1 MGAARWRCP
10 RYCSERSAWLD
21 RYVRNLLTPAR
32 CAELPLAAREAGQ
45 HWPRRRSFPLLNA
58 PLAGSDGAE
67 ARHAASGRSGGFA
80 QSCGWCWSFDRGRS
94 DPRSRHP
101 QGSCGRF
108 ARVLSAMLVSGCL
121 RPRPFHSGQGNS
133 SCNRFRANRIA
144 HNLKA
149 KYPRSFGGRLFPLLS
164 SRRVKASHQYR
175 AAHRRSRVRAPLAG
189 LSFFPFLFAAGRGL
203 SRCGHQHASRR
214 DRHAASPRFLLLPGA
229 AAAGCWGGE
238 L

>member
-58 PLAGSDGAE
+58 PLADSDGAE
-67 ARHAASGRSGGFA
+67 ARRAASGRSGGFA

-108 ARVLSAMLVSGCL
+108 ARVLSAMPVSGCL

-133 SCNRFRANRIA
+133 SC
-144 HNLKA
+144 K
-149 KYPRSFGGRLFPLLS
+149 SFSRESYCSQPEGQVPTFIRRPTFPPAEQPAGQS
-164 SRRVKASHQYR
+164 VAPISRRRPKVA
-175 AAHRRSRVRAPLAG
+175 RSNPPRG
-189 LSFFPFLFAAGRGL
+189 GSFFPFLFAAERGL
-203 SRCGHQHASRR
+203 SR
-214 DRHAASPRFLLLPGA
+214 
-229 AAAGCWGGE
+229 
-238 L
+238 

>member
-1 MGAARWRCP
+1 VGAARWRCP

-67 ARHAASGRSGGFA
+67 ARRAASGRSGGFA

-108 ARVLSAMLVSGCL
+108 ARVSPAMLVSGCL

-144 HNLKA
+144 HNLKV
-149 KYPRSFGGRLFPLLS
+149 KYPRSFGGRLFPLAEQPAGQS
-164 SRRVKASHQYR
+164 VAPISRRRPKVA
-175 AAHRRSRVRAPLAG
+175 RSNPPRG
-189 LSFFPFLFAAGRGL
+189 SSFFPFLFAAERGL
-203 SRCGHQHASRR
+203 SR
-214 DRHAASPRFLLLPGA
+214 
-229 AAAGCWGGE
+229 
-238 L
+238 

>member
-1 MGAARWRCP
+1 MERAEPPTGQNRVKKQLHMGAARWRCP

-58 PLAGSDGAE
+58 PLAGSDDAE
-67 ARHAASGRSGGFA
+67 ARRAASGRSGGFA

-108 ARVLSAMLVSGCL
+108 ARVLSAMPVSGCL
-121 RPRPFHSGQGNS
+121 RPRG
-133 SCNRFRANRIA
+133 
-144 HNLKA
+144 
-149 KYPRSFGGRLFPLLS
+149 
-164 SRRVKASHQYR
+164 
-175 AAHRRSRVRAPLAG
+175 RSRPRAG
-189 LSFFPFLFAAGRGL
+189 RRAAGRAPAGGCGPTCGRTCAGL
-203 SRCGHQHASRR
+203 LVS
-214 DRHAASPRFLLLPGA
+214 L
-229 AAAGCWGGE
+229 GGGRWCSIHYGPV
-238 L
+238 